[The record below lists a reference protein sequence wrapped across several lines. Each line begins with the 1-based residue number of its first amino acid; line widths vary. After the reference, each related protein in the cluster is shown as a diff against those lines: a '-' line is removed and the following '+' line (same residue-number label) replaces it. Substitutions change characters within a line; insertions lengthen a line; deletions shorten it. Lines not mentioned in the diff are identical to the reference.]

1 MSRKLFI
8 VLFLLVFLVGVLVP
22 IGTKW
27 NSATVNAISA
37 PTVVVTPNVVGQQAE
52 YKITFTIN
60 QSVSAGDSLYVVFPS
75 DTLIPCSTC
84 NPYIP
89 AGNFTINNVVLTDDV
104 VANSGTRLLW
114 IKFPISISSG
124 STVTLDIKKG
134 ARIENPTHIGEY
146 QLQVSTS
153 SEPSYVLSQPY
164 KIEYSKVSEVSV
176 QLSSSIVNTVSEY
189 TISFSTGVLGA
200 LSTGEDSI
208 FIQFPSEVQLPN
220 TIYTS
225 RVSFNGEKGKVRLK
239 LNENNVMQLIVLQDV
254 NAGEDI
260 TIDFAYD
267 FGIKNPSQPGHYP
280 LVIWTSKE
288 PSHVTTYFDITDKP
302 TVQTSVIVTPSI
314 PDGSNGW
321 FITQPIVVLVGT
333 SNVPGGVA
341 SYYSIDTESNFK
353 QYIEPIVIPDG
364 VHTLYYYSTNPAK
377 GLQENVKKKLF
388 KVNINPPV
396 LNMNVKDGMFLRD
409 TDFTITGSVKAEG
422 PVNLTINGK
431 KIQIDSDG
439 SFADSLVLS
448 EGQNTISI
456 NLTDQAGHTI
466 SKQVSV
472 FVDSIPPI
480 LTITT
485 PTQWEKVNE
494 PEVDVTGKTE
504 SGAKL
509 TINGEDVP
517 VNADGTFDYTVKFKK
532 QGMYLI
538 KVVATDEAGNQTI
551 KTVAVDYTEVKPVQI
566 ILQIGN
572 NKAILN
578 GKTVLLDS
586 APFIDPKTNR
596 TLVPLRFIAEAFNAK
611 VLWDGELKTITIIR
625 GDTTVLL
632 QVGNDIAV
640 INGTKSVKLDQ
651 PPVIVNSRTMVPI
664 RFVSE
669 ILGAT
674 VEWNPSTRT
683 ITITMQNNHD

>member
-1 MSRKLFI
+1 MRRKLFI
-8 VLFLLVFLVGVLVP
+8 MLFLALFLVGVLTPV
-22 IGTKW
+22 GMRLDSV
-27 NSATVNAISA
+27 NVNAISA

-89 AGNFTINNVVLTDDV
+89 AGNFTINNVVLTSDV

-176 QLSSSIVNTVSEY
+176 QLSSSIVNTASEY

-200 LSTGEDSI
+200 LSKGEDSI
-208 FIQFPSEVQLPN
+208 FVQFPSGVQLPK
-220 TIYTS
+220 TIYAS
-225 RVSFNGEKGKVRLK
+225 RVSFNGEQGKMRVK
-239 LNENNVMQLIVLQDV
+239 VNENNVVQLIVLRDV
-254 NAGEDI
+254 KAGEDI

-267 FGIKNPSQPGHYP
+267 FGIKNPPQPGHYP

-288 PSHVTTYFDITDKP
+288 TSHVTTYFDITDKP
-302 TVQTSVIVTPSI
+302 TVETSVIVTPSI
-314 PDGSNGW
+314 PDGANGW
-321 FITQPIVVLVGT
+321 FITQPVVVLVGT

-341 SYYSIDTESNFK
+341 SYYSIDTKTNFK
-353 QYIEPIVIPDG
+353 QYIEPIVISDG
-364 VHTLYYYSTNPAK
+364 VHTLYYYSMNPAK
-377 GLQENVKKKLF
+377 GLQESVKKKLF

-396 LNMNVKDGMFLRD
+396 LNINVKDGMFLRD
-409 TDFTITGSVKAEG
+409 VNFTLTGSVKAEG
-422 PVNLTINGK
+422 LVSLTVNGK
-431 KIQIDSDG
+431 KVQVDNDG
-439 SFADSLVLS
+439 NFAVKLLLL

-456 NLTDQAGHTI
+456 NLVDQAGHPI

-472 FVDSIPPI
+472 FVDSVPPI
-480 LTITT
+480 LTITS

-494 PEVDVTGKTE
+494 PEVDVIGKTAF
-504 SGAKL
+504 GVKL

-517 VNADGTFDYTVKFKK
+517 VNADGTFDYTVKFEK
-532 QGMYLI
+532 QGLYSI
-538 KVVATDEAGNQTI
+538 KVVATDEAGNT
-551 KTVAVDYTEVKPVQI
+551 TVKAIPIEYKKAETVQI
-566 ILQIGN
+566 TLQIGN
-572 NKAILN
+572 KTALLN
-578 GKTVLLDS
+578 GKPAILDA

-611 VLWDGELKTITIIR
+611 VLWNEKLKTITIIR
-625 GDTTVLL
+625 GGTTVLL

-664 RFVSE
+664 RFISE

-674 VEWNPSTRT
+674 VKWVPENKSII
-683 ITITMQNNHD
+683 ITYVVG